1 MLMSHVW
8 NIPVQKENTIA
19 PVTWLSRLFRGFPTV
34 QNRRQEKQKDNDN
47 DKDKDKDNDKDNVKD
62 KDIWRTPW
70 KSDLVTQFDEDMTW
84 PIKNKKVF

>member
-47 DKDKDKDNDKDNVKD
+47 DKD
-62 KDIWRTPW
+62 IWRTPW
-70 KSDLVTQFDEDMTW
+70 MSDLVTQFDQCDEEMTW
-84 PIKNKKVF
+84 PI

>member
-47 DKDKDKDNDKDNVKD
+47 DKDNDKDKDNVKD

-70 KSDLVTQFDEDMTW
+70 KSDLVTQFDQCDEEMAW
-84 PIKNKKVF
+84 PI